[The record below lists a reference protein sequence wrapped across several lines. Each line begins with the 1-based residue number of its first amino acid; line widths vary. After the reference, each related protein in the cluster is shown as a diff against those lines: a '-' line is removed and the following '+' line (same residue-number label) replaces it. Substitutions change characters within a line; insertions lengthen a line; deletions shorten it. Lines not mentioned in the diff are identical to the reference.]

1 MDNKYTNKSTDEF
14 LKDKVYIL
22 NEEELIKN
30 MINPINRK
38 HTVTWSSNKEQD
50 EKALKDLNKEYEE
63 YVEENPWILN
73 ELNPIALDIDSEILA
88 ELLTSKGVPTAHDEA
103 KESLVKQ
110 HYEKIRCKVSPNSVT
125 IFEEN
130 C

>member
-30 MINPINRK
+30 MINPINREY
-38 HTVTWSSNKEQD
+38 TVKWVSNPEEDK
-50 EKALKDLNKEYEE
+50 KALQDLNEQYEI
-63 YVEENPWILN
+63 YIEENPWVLN

-88 ELLTSKGVPTAHDEA
+88 ELLTSKGVPTTHDEA

-110 HYEKIRCKVSPNSVT
+110 HYEKIRCNASPNGVT
-125 IFEEN
+125 IFKEN
-130 C
+130 R